1 MAGRPGKLSDERIV
15 EIRAWHAARWKL
27 ASAAE
32 MRRRHGISSS
42 LLSLICRRF
51 IYKKVPERG

>member
-1 MAGRPGKLSDERIV
+1 MAGRPGKLSQECIA
-15 EIRAWHAARWKL
+15 EIRAWHAARSNL

-42 LLSLICRRF
+42 LLSLICRGF
-51 IYKKVPERG
+51 IYKVRARG